1 MLKTVVSAKLQNLT
15 ITDKKLYY
23 SGSIQIDS
31 RLLEKS
37 GIIVGEK
44 VQVVNLY
51 NGQRFET
58 YVIPGKPGSGIIGLR
73 GPAARLGE
81 IGDIITVIAYGMVD
95 STEGARIKPKIIN
108 VKNGNKI

>member
-1 MLKTVVSAKLQNLT
+1 MLKTVVCAKLQNLT
-15 ITDKKLYY
+15 ITEKKLYY
-23 SGSIQIDS
+23 TGSIQIDQK
-31 RLLEKS
+31 LLEKS

-58 YVIPGKPGSGIIGLR
+58 YVIAGRPGSGVIGLR

-81 IGDIITVIAYGMVD
+81 VGDKITVIAYGIM
-95 STEGARIKPKIIN
+95 EAAEARKFKPKILN
-108 VKNGNKI
+108 VKNGNKT